1 MAYTIT
7 KNPDGDVNL
16 GSLNGEFVTLQ
27 PSTSDYA
34 TGGYALIDG
43 VTVVDTSSLNQN
55 VDLYR
60 VLAAIPSGS
69 ASGYVPVFNA
79 TTKKIAMRQQNGTTG
94 QLQEVPANTDLS
106 AYSFQFLL
114 VGLG

>member
-7 KNPDGDVNL
+7 KNPDGDCNL

-43 VTVVDTSSLNQN
+43 VSVVDTSSLNAN

-60 VLAAIPSGS
+60 VLAAIPASNP
-69 ASGYVPVFNA
+69 SGYVPAFNA
-79 TTKKIAMRQQNGTTG
+79 VTKKIEFFQQSAATSALT
-94 QLQEVPANTDLS
+94 QVPANTDLS

-114 VGLG
+114 VGQ